1 MEFDKH
7 YYDTS
12 CGRPY
17 KRDEEW
23 LNFFGGIANKIKTEI
38 NPNVVLDAGCAF
50 GFLVEKL
57 RELGT
62 QAFGCDI
69 SEFAISQADQ
79 TIKAYCWVGSLI
91 EPLKKKYDLIVTIE
105 VLEHMNKDD
114 AERAIVNFCNA
125 SDDILFSSTP
135 FDYKESTHVNVNNPD
150 YWGEQFAK
158 NGFFRDVNFDASFIT
173 PWAVRYRKR
182 NEPIHRIIKEYEQ
195 KFWVYKKENFDLR
208 ELALEKENQIS
219 QMFTEIYSTEEK
231 FRINNEKLNIYEDQ
245 IKILGE
251 QNKINEENILMM
263 KKTLESKNEEIYQ
276 IKNSRT
282 WKTIQKITKLLY
294 LLKLR

>member
-173 PWAVRYRKR
+173 SWAVRYRKR
-182 NEPIHRIIKEYEQ
+182 NEPFHRIIKEYEQ
-195 KFWVYKKENFDLR
+195 KIWVYKKENFDLR
-208 ELALEKENQIS
+208 ELALEKELQI
-219 QMFTEIYSTEEK
+219 TELNDKIYKNEEK
-231 FRINNEKLNIYEDQ
+231 L
-245 IKILGE
+245 
-251 QNKINEENILMM
+251 KINEEDNLLM
-263 KKTLESKNEEIYQ
+263 KEVIESKNQEMYQ

-282 WKTIQKITKLLY
+282 WKAIQRITKFLHI
-294 LLKLR
+294 LKLR